1 MEDELRES
9 NINLFSENE
18 DLRFKVLDL
27 ENKLYFSN
35 KRVEELKEE
44 IQKIKSKKY
53 KKNFDLFIVKEKII
67 KDKLKRVYIGDKE
80 EIKNLIQIYNE
91 LITII
96 DLQQQ
101 ILRRKK

>member
-9 NINLFSENE
+9 NMNLFNENE

-53 KKNFDLFIVKEKII
+53 KKNFDLFIMKEKVINE
-67 KDKLKRVYIGDKE
+67 KLKRVYIGDKE
-80 EIKNLIQIYNE
+80 EIKNLVQIYNE